1 MLMEIVLERIA
12 KKNTYT
18 DHSAQ
23 TVPPVALK

>member
-1 MLMEIVLERIA
+1 MIKGKRLSFAHLEGDI
-12 KKNTYT
+12 